1 MLEARNRV
9 LRVDFEFPNYEFVIT
24 RGKDRRKDKGSTPE
38 YLTKLIGTLSSTIQ
52 AVLTVRLQFDFLQ
65 QQQTVSLKQTQ
76 SYLTLVKLTPMT
88 KNGLL

>member
-9 LRVDFEFPNYEFVIT
+9 LRVDFGLPNYEFVIT
-24 RGKDRRKDKGSTPE
+24 RGKDRKDKRSTPE

-52 AVLTVRLQFDFLQ
+52 AVLPVRLQFDFLQQ

>member
-24 RGKDRRKDKGSTPE
+24 RGKDWKDKGSTPE

-52 AVLTVRLQFDFLQ
+52 AVLPVRLQFDFLQ

>member
-24 RGKDRRKDKGSTPE
+24 RGKDRKDKGSTPE
-38 YLTKLIGTLSSTIQ
+38 YLKKLIGTLSSTIQ